1 MSRSSLVARAFFS
14 SSLSSRLSPRALLS
28 SQRSGAPSHS
38 SPPATRVIFSPSIEC
53 SSKTVLPS
61 LSVETP
67 LVASVL
73 MSLEASGSSRL
84 GALVSVVAL
93 DSLTCAAPS
102 EAPARTTFRGSGVL
116 VGSRAA
122 RGVELL
128 SFVID
133 MPETYASLG
142 PPGAQG
148 FRGALCTAVHNRL
161 CTSVVLDHLARG
173 PGESGGSPEP
183 ELSAA
188 TWAA

>member
-1 MSRSSLVARAFFS
+1 MHRSRDPFASIVTEARRSIAVEG
-14 SSLSSRLSPRALLS
+14 
-28 SQRSGAPSHS
+28 QRDDAE
-38 SPPATRVIFSPSIEC
+38 V
-53 SSKTVLPS
+53 
-61 LSVETP
+61 
-67 LVASVL
+67 
-73 MSLEASGSSRL
+73 
-84 GALVSVVAL
+84 
-93 DSLTCAAPS
+93 
-102 EAPARTTFRGSGVL
+102 
-116 VGSRAA
+116 
-122 RGVELL
+122 L